1 MCFVSFNLS
10 CIFSSKNAVIAH
22 IENLNAN
29 HLNMSEEEFENYC
42 DGLVDID
49 NSSNVLKLVQFNLK
63 MLSELKDKQKILRK
77 ETIKLQTDMSL
88 FRELMQAKFNTC
100 LNNNK
105 EKYTNG
111 IEGFVRKPS
120 VLDDSQDLIK
130 FNQIASNAQTLEPMK
145 ASNSMSQ
152 IESNER

>member
-1 MCFVSFNLS
+1 M
-10 CIFSSKNAVIAH
+10 IAH

-49 NSSNVLKLVQFNLK
+49 SSSNVLKLVQFNLK

-88 FRELMQAKFNTC
+88 FRELMQVKFNAC

-120 VLDDSQDLIK
+120 VLDDSQDLIN
-130 FNQIASNAQTLEPMK
+130 FNQIAGNAQTLEPMK
-145 ASNSMSQ
+145 SSNSMSK
-152 IESNER
+152 IESTEP